1 MNTPAPL
8 EMSITVGVPAEE
20 VRGLIAAG
28 VCERLSPDHGFVY
41 PERVTPEII
50 NAAPI
55 IKMALGRVM
64 TDKTFGNQ
72 SAYRIAMNYA
82 MSAEAAI
89 LTIVS
94 RNASVADIMADGL
107 PKSH

>member
-1 MNTPAPL
+1 MNTPVPL

-41 PERVTPEII
+41 PERVTQQII
-50 NAAPI
+50 DSAPI
-55 IKMALGRVM
+55 IKMALGRMM
-64 TDKTFGNQ
+64 TDRTFGDQ
-72 SAYRIAMNYA
+72 SFYRIAMNYSV
-82 MSAEAAI
+82 SADAALLI
-89 LTIVS
+89 IVS
-94 RNASVADIMADGL
+94 RNIAVADIMDDGL